1 MTTER
6 KEMMKELVRL
16 QGIYKETVNG
26 IDDRYQVKEVNDW
39 LRSERDILQ
48 EMINKIRTW
57 LHEDAQRKGEV

>member
-16 QGIYKETVNG
+16 QGIYKETVNE

-57 LHEDAQRKGEV
+57 LNEDAQRKGEV